1 MILLQELHLDGFLSY
16 DKAQISLND
25 AGITYIKGET
35 GSGKSSILEAVA
47 YLLYGKTLRKKD
59 TVSDLVNKVLDNG
72 YDISLYYNVDGDVC
86 TVREV
91 RGRKQNDL
99 WFTVNG
105 EDHRGKTTT
114 ETRKNIL
121 EHLKLSFEEFKSIA
135 FLGQRQ
141 SQLLVDGTNAERAGL
156 LVDIFNLQ
164 KYDQYIQSCD
174 TFIKDVTA
182 DKEKALE
189 TLGAI
194 KEEITSLTKH
204 LASAESVDVCEDV
217 SFDEDIRRTEEHLE
231 KLQAAEKDVIKK
243 VADLQSKIDHNAK
256 VDKVKKDIE
265 ALKIKV
271 EKFKITE
278 KLEDID
284 SQYNTLVKE
293 AAQLDLTV
301 KNLGAEVRKIESLS
315 NICPVSNNECPVNIP
330 VSLKDQRMSAT
341 CMSLN
346 LNTEKKEQAE
356 YLRDHTLQIKKQI
369 TEKNKLEKEIKDK
382 ESSCHFYTITED
394 VEKHKENAEKVK
406 EKIESVKDK
415 LKNLREEKSK
425 IDKAIAAREQR
436 IAMQEKLDLL
446 LKEKQDDITKLEKS
460 IEKCSIQQEYG
471 LVAHT
476 VFKELKFYKIDL
488 VLELLNKNTN
498 EVLQRIAGEYK
509 VHYSSRKA
517 SANKKKTFDQLNLI
531 VYNGSVELPVGM
543 LSGGQTTLISLA
555 TMLGIIKTSFQ
566 MSNKKINNIFLDEP
580 FNTLSSI
587 LNPVFEEIVS
597 LSKELEVGV
606 KIISHRELN
615 NQCIDY
621 YWEVEYNNGISTIT
635 KVGQ

>member
-25 AGITYIKGET
+25 SGITYIKGET
-35 GSGKSSILEAVA
+35 GSGKSSILEAIA

-72 YDISLYYNVDGDVC
+72 YDISLFYNTEGDTC
-86 TVREV
+86 CIREV

-105 EDHRGKTTT
+105 EDRRGKTTT

-164 KYDQYIQSCD
+164 MYDQYIASCD
-174 TFIKDVTA
+174 TFIKDITA
-182 DKEKALE
+182 DKERAVAEL
-189 TLGAI
+189 TGI
-194 KEEITSLTKH
+194 KEEIDTLTQSLTIEDV
-204 LASAESVDVCEDV
+204 LDASVDPTTFSVEIQKYED
-217 SFDEDIRRTEEHLE
+217 HLE
-231 KLQAAEKDVIKK
+231 KLQSAEKEVIKK

-256 VDKVKKDIE
+256 VDKVKKDIQT
-265 ALKIKV
+265 LKDKV
-271 EKFKITE
+271 ETFTVSGE
-278 KLEDID
+278 LEEINE
-284 SQYNTLVKE
+284 QYAFLMKE
-293 AAQLDLTV
+293 SARLDLTL
-301 KNLGAEVRKIESLS
+301 KNLTAEVGKLEKLPNVCPIS
-315 NICPVSNNECPVNIP
+315 NKECPVNTP
-330 VSLKDQRMSAT
+330 FEFKDQRMSET
-341 CMSLN
+341 K
-346 LNTEKKEQAE
+346 EKLDAASRTFYEVTDE
-356 YLRDHTLQIKKQI
+356 YDSINCLRTQIQ
-369 TEKNKLEKEIKDK
+369 EKNKLEKEIKDK
-382 ESSCHFYTITED
+382 ESSCHFYEITD
-394 VEKHKENAEKVK
+394 DIEKHKNNIIRCK
-406 EKIESVKDK
+406 EKISSIKQTVAG
-415 LKNLREEKSK
+415 LREEKSL
-425 IDKAIAAREQR
+425 AERALAAKEQR
-436 IAMQEKLDLL
+436 IVMQEKLAALL
-446 LKEKQDDITKLEKS
+446 QEKQNDITKLEKS
-460 IEKCSIQQEYG
+460 IAKYSIQLEYG

-488 VLELLNKNTN
+488 VLDLLNKNTN
-498 EVLQRIAGEYK
+498 EILQRIAGEYK

-543 LSGGQTTLISLA
+543 LSGGQTTLISIA

-587 LNPVFEEIVS
+587 LNPVFEEIVA
-597 LSKELEVGV
+597 LSKELDVGV

-635 KVGQ
+635 KV